1 MGLTIKAL
9 TTPTGNERNVRK
21 EVRPK
26 GPRSTLA
33 VHPGGLLKYD
43 PELTPDVGTID
54 LGEIPRYL

>member
-9 TTPTGNERNVRK
+9 TTPTGYERNVRK

-26 GPRSTLA
+26 GPRSTRA

-43 PELTPDVGTID
+43 PELTTDIGTIH
-54 LGEIPRYL
+54 